1 MAYSSLIGARVKR
14 KEDPRLIT
22 GKGNYVGDLKLPG
35 MHHVAFVRSPY
46 GHARIR
52 GIDAK
57 TALNHPG
64 VVAVITGR
72 DLPPLCG
79 PMAFG
84 GGEGGG
90 EAPDPVSDNRPTHY
104 ALSIHR
110 ARHVGEA
117 VAAVI
122 AVTPEIAADAAAEV
136 VVDWEPLPVVVDMLK
151 AREDDTPRLFQD
163 VANNIDHVWTRKRG
177 DPDAAFANAHRVVSQ
192 RIASQRLSGVPMEG
206 RAVVAAP
213 DAVTGGLTVWTSCQG
228 PHLNR
233 GNLAKVLRMQENQIR
248 VIAPDVGGGFGVKIY
263 SYPEEILLAA
273 LAREYGMS
281 LRWVESRLEHMA
293 TTTHGRAQV
302 FDLDLAVQPDGTITG
317 LRMRGVGDLG
327 AYPVDPVIPDLT
339 GMMGVGVYNI
349 PAVDIEIT
357 CVYTNTTPVAAYRG
371 AGRPEA
377 AYYIE
382 RMLDIA
388 ADELGMDPIEL
399 RRKNFIAPEQFPYK
413 TPCGP
418 LYDSGEYDKALT
430 KVLEISKY
438 AELREEQKRR
448 LTTDH
453 QPPTTDGEQSSVV
466 GRPSSLLGIGIAV
479 YVEMCGFGPYESAVV
494 RVDPSGTVTVFTG
507 ISPHGQGGGT
517 TFAQIIADELGVDF
531 DKIVVNYGDTGNTPM
546 GQGTMGSRS
555 IAVGGTAL
563 VRAATKVRDKVRQ
576 IAAHMLEAA
585 PDDIVLESGQ
595 YQVKGVPARS
605 LTLAQVAEQAYS
617 DGLPKEIDAG
627 LEASDFFVPQIIYP
641 FGAHVA
647 VVEVERETGIVKI
660 RDYFTVD
667 DCGPRISPMLVEGQV
682 HGGLAQGIAQALLE
696 EIVYDESGQ
705 LLSGTLMDYAIP
717 RADDLIT
724 FTTNQTVTPT
734 PFNPLGVKGIGEAAT
749 IGSTPAIANAVMDA
763 LSSVGVRHL
772 DLPLRAEKV
781 WRAMG
786 DH

>member
-22 GKGNYVGDLKLPG
+22 GRGNYVGDLKLPG

-46 GHARIR
+46 AHARVR

-57 TALNHPG
+57 AALNRPG
-64 VVAVITGR
+64 VVAVVTGR
-72 DLPPLCG
+72 DVANMCG
-79 PMAFG
+79 PMPIG
-84 GGEGGG
+84 GGEGGA
-90 EAPDPVSDNRPTHY
+90 APDPASDTRPTHY
-104 ALSIHR
+104 ALSIDR
-110 ARHVGEA
+110 TRHVGEA

-122 AVTPEIAADAAAEV
+122 AITPEIAADAAAEV
-136 VVDWEPLPVVVDMLK
+136 QVDWEPLPAVVDMLK
-151 AREDDTPRLFQD
+151 AREDGAPRLFED
-163 VANNIDHVWTRKRG
+163 VANNIDHIWTRKRG
-177 DPDAAFANAHRVVSQ
+177 DPDAAFAGAHRVVSQ

-213 DAVTGGLTVWTSCQG
+213 DAVSGGLTVWTSCQG

-273 LAREYGMS
+273 LAREYRMP
-281 LRWVESRLEHMA
+281 LRWAETRLEHMA
-293 TTTHGRAQV
+293 TTCHGRAQV
-302 FDLDLAVQPDGTITG
+302 FDLDLAVQEDGTITG

-327 AYPVDPVIPDLT
+327 AYPVDPGIPDLT
-339 GMMGVGVYNI
+339 GQMGVGVYNI
-349 PAVDIEIT
+349 PSVDIEIT

-382 RMLDIA
+382 RMIDIV
-388 ADELGMDPIEL
+388 ADELGLDPIEV
-399 RRKNFIAPEQFPYK
+399 RRKNFIPPEKFPYK

-418 LYDSGEYDKALT
+418 TYDSGEYDKALT
-430 KVLEISKY
+430 RVLEISNY
-438 AELREEQKRR
+438 AALREEQKRR
-448 LTTDH
+448 
-453 QPPTTDGEQSSVV
+453 QSHAS
-466 GRPSSLLGIGIAV
+466 GSSSLLGVGVAC

-494 RVDPSGTVTVFTG
+494 RVDPTGTVTVFTG

-517 TFAQIIADELGVDF
+517 TFAQLIADELGVDF
-531 DKIVVNYGDTGNTPM
+531 DKIIINYGDTGNTPM

-555 IAVGGTAL
+555 IAVGGAAL
-563 VRAATKVRDKVRQ
+563 VRAASKVRDKVRQ

-585 PDDIVLESGQ
+585 PDDIVLEQGL

-617 DGLPKEIDAG
+617 DGLPSEIEAG
-627 LEASDFFVPQIIYP
+627 LEASDFFVPKLIYP

-647 VVEVERETGIVKI
+647 VVEVERETGIVRI
-660 RDYFTVD
+660 RDYYTVD

-705 LLSGTLMDYAIP
+705 LLSGSLMDYAVP
-717 RADDLIT
+717 RADDFVT
-724 FTTNQTVTPT
+724 FNTDQTVTPT

-749 IGSTPAIANAVMDA
+749 IGSTPAIANAVLDA
-763 LSSVGVRHL
+763 LSSLGVRHL
-772 DLPLRAEKV
+772 DVPLRSEKV
-781 WRAMG
+781 WRAIEG
-786 DH
+786 

>member
-79 PMAFG
+79 PMPIG
-84 GGEGGG
+84 GGEGGA
-90 EAPDPVSDNRPTHY
+90 APDPASDTRPTHY
-104 ALSIHR
+104 ALSIDR

-136 VVDWEPLPVVVDMLK
+136 VVDWDPLPVVVDMLK
-151 AREDDTPRLFQD
+151 AREDGAPRLFED
-163 VANNIDHVWTRKRG
+163 VANNIDHVWARKRG

-213 DAVTGGLTVWTSCQG
+213 DPATGGLTVWTSCQG

-273 LAREYGMS
+273 LAREYRMP

-293 TTTHGRAQV
+293 ATSHGRAQV
-302 FDLDLAVQPDGTITG
+302 FDLDLAVQADGTITG

-349 PAVDIEIT
+349 PSVDLEIT

-382 RMLDIA
+382 RMIDIV

-399 RRKNFIAPEQFPYK
+399 RRKNFIAPDQFPYK

-418 LYDSGEYDKALT
+418 TYDSGEYDKALT
-430 KVLEISKY
+430 RALEISNY
-438 AELREEQKRR
+438 AELREEQRR
-448 LTTDH
+448 RGQGTGDRGQGVAPLPNP
-453 QPPTTDGEQSSVV
+453 QPPTPNT
-466 GRPSSLLGIGIAV
+466 LLGIGVAC

-494 RVDPSGTVTVFTG
+494 RVDPTGTVTVFTG

-531 DKIVVNYGDTGNTPM
+531 DKIIVNYGDTGNTPM

-595 YQVKGVPARS
+595 YQVKGVPARA
-605 LTLAQVAEQAYS
+605 LTLAQVAAQAYS

-627 LEASDFFVPQIIYP
+627 LEASDFFVPKLIYP
-641 FGAHVA
+641 FGTHVA
-647 VVEVERETGIVKI
+647 VVEVERETGIVRI
-660 RDYFTVD
+660 RQYFTVD

-705 LLSGTLMDYAIP
+705 LLSGSLMDYALP

-724 FTTNQTVTPT
+724 FTTDQTVTPT
-734 PFNPLGVKGIGEAAT
+734 PYNPMGVKGIGEAAT
-749 IGSTPAIANAVMDA
+749 IGSTPAIANAVLDA
-763 LSSVGVRHL
+763 LSSLGVRHL

-781 WRAMG
+781 WRAIG
-786 DH
+786 A

>member
-79 PMAFG
+79 PMPIG
-84 GGEGGG
+84 GGEGGA
-90 EAPDPVSDNRPTHY
+90 APDPASDTRPTHY
-104 ALSIHR
+104 ALSIDR

-122 AVTPEIAADAAAEV
+122 AITPEIAADAAAEV
-136 VVDWEPLPVVVDMLK
+136 VVDWDPLPVVVDMLK
-151 AREDDTPRLFQD
+151 AREDGAPRLFED
-163 VANNIDHVWTRKRG
+163 VANNIDHVWARKRG

-213 DAVTGGLTVWTSCQG
+213 DAATGGLTVWTSCQG

-273 LAREYGMS
+273 LAREYRMP

-293 TTTHGRAQV
+293 ATSHGRAQV
-302 FDLDLAVQPDGTITG
+302 FDLDLAVQADGTITG

-349 PAVDIEIT
+349 PSVDLEIT

-382 RMLDIA
+382 RMIDIV

-399 RRKNFIAPEQFPYK
+399 RRKNFIAPDQFPYK

-418 LYDSGEYDKALT
+418 TYDSGEYDKALT
-430 KVLEISKY
+430 RALEISNY
-438 AELREEQKRR
+438 AELREEQRR
-448 LTTDH
+448 RGQGTGDRGQGVAPLPNP
-453 QPPTTDGEQSSVV
+453 QPPTPNT
-466 GRPSSLLGIGIAV
+466 LLGIGVAC

-494 RVDPSGTVTVFTG
+494 RVDPTGTVTVFTG

-531 DKIVVNYGDTGNTPM
+531 DKIIVNYGDTGNTPM

-595 YQVKGVPARS
+595 YQVKGVPARA
-605 LTLAQVAEQAYS
+605 LTLAQVAAQAYS

-627 LEASDFFVPQIIYP
+627 LEASDFFVPKLIYP
-641 FGAHVA
+641 FGTHVA
-647 VVEVERETGIVKI
+647 VVEVERETGIVRI
-660 RDYFTVD
+660 RQYFTVD

-705 LLSGTLMDYAIP
+705 LLSGSLMDYALP

-724 FTTNQTVTPT
+724 FTTDQTVTPT
-734 PFNPLGVKGIGEAAT
+734 PYNPMGVKGIGEAAT
-749 IGSTPAIANAVMDA
+749 IGSTPAIANAVLDA
-763 LSSVGVRHL
+763 LSSLGVRHL

-781 WRAMG
+781 WRAIG
-786 DH
+786 A

>member
-79 PMAFG
+79 PMPIG
-84 GGEGGG
+84 GGEGGA
-90 EAPDPVSDNRPTHY
+90 APDPASDTRPTHY
-104 ALSIHR
+104 ALSIDR

-136 VVDWEPLPVVVDMLK
+136 VVDWDPLPVVVDMLK
-151 AREDDTPRLFQD
+151 AREDGAPRLFED
-163 VANNIDHVWTRKRG
+163 VANNIDHVWARKRG

-213 DAVTGGLTVWTSCQG
+213 DAATGGLTVWTSCQG

-248 VIAPDVGGGFGVKIY
+248 VIAPDVGSGFGVKIY

-273 LAREYGMS
+273 LAGEYRMP

-293 TTTHGRAQV
+293 ATSHGRAQV
-302 FDLDLAVQPDGTITG
+302 FDLDLAVQADGTITG

-349 PAVDIEIT
+349 PSVDLEIT

-382 RMLDIA
+382 RMIDIV

-399 RRKNFIAPEQFPYK
+399 RRKNFIAPDQFPYK

-418 LYDSGEYDKALT
+418 TYDSGEYDKALT
-430 KVLEISKY
+430 RALEISNY
-438 AELREEQKRR
+438 AELREEQRR
-448 LTTDH
+448 RGQGTGDRGQGVAPLPNP
-453 QPPTTDGEQSSVV
+453 QPPTPNT
-466 GRPSSLLGIGIAV
+466 LLGIGVAC

-494 RVDPSGTVTVFTG
+494 RVDPTGTVTVFTG

-531 DKIVVNYGDTGNTPM
+531 DKIIVNYGDTGNTPM

-595 YQVKGVPARS
+595 YQVKGVPARA
-605 LTLAQVAEQAYS
+605 LTLAQVAAQAYS

-627 LEASDFFVPQIIYP
+627 LEASDFFVPKLIYP
-641 FGAHVA
+641 FGTHVA
-647 VVEVERETGIVKI
+647 VVEVERETGIVRI
-660 RDYFTVD
+660 RQYFTVD

-705 LLSGTLMDYAIP
+705 LLSGSLMDYALP

-724 FTTNQTVTPT
+724 FTTDQTVTPT
-734 PFNPLGVKGIGEAAT
+734 PYNPMGVKGIGEAAT
-749 IGSTPAIANAVMDA
+749 IGSTPAIANAVLDA
-763 LSSVGVRHL
+763 LSSLGVRHL

-781 WRAMG
+781 WRAIG
-786 DH
+786 A

>member
-46 GHARIR
+46 AHARIR

-57 TALNHPG
+57 TALNRPG

-79 PMAFG
+79 PMPIG
-84 GGEGGG
+84 GGEGGA
-90 EAPDPVSDNRPTHY
+90 APDPANDTRPTHY
-104 ALSIHR
+104 ALSIER

-136 VVDWEPLPVVVDMLK
+136 VVDWEPLPAVVDMLK
-151 AREDDTPRLFQD
+151 TREDGAPRLFED
-163 VANNIDHVWTRKRG
+163 APNNIDHVWTRKRG
-177 DPDAAFANAHRVVSQ
+177 DPDAAFASAHRVVSQ
-192 RIASQRLSGVPMEG
+192 RISSQRLSGVPMEG

-213 DAVTGGLTVWTSCQG
+213 DPTTDGLTVWTSCQG

-233 GNLAKVLRMQENQIR
+233 GNLAKVLRMEENQIR

-273 LAREYGMS
+273 LAREYRMP
-281 LRWVESRLEHMA
+281 LRWLETRLEHMA

-302 FDLDLAVQPDGTITG
+302 FDLEVAVQEDGTITG

-339 GMMGVGVYNI
+339 GMMGVGAYGI
-349 PAVDIEIT
+349 PSVDIEIA

-382 RMLDIA
+382 RMIDIV
-388 ADELGMDPIEL
+388 ADELGMDPIEV
-399 RRKNFIAPEQFPYK
+399 RRKNFIPPDKFPYK

-418 LYDSGEYDKALT
+418 TYDSGEYDKALT
-430 KVLEISKY
+430 RALEISNY
-438 AELREEQKRR
+438 AALREEQKRR
-448 LTTDH
+448 LTEDEGRKTNG
-453 QPPTTDGEQSSVV
+453 GEPSSSVL
-466 GRPSSLLGIGIAV
+466 GPSSLLGIGVAC

-494 RVDPSGTVTVFTG
+494 RVDPTGTVTVFTG

-531 DKIVVNYGDTGNTPM
+531 DKIVTKYGDTGNTPM

-555 IAVGGTAL
+555 IAVGGSAL
-563 VRAATKVRDKVRQ
+563 VRAAGKVRDKVRQ
-576 IAAHMLEAA
+576 IAAHILEAA
-585 PDDIVLESGQ
+585 PEDIVLEAGH

-605 LTLAQVAEQAYS
+605 LTLAEVAAQAYS
-617 DGLPKEIDAG
+617 DGLPSEIEAG
-627 LEASDFFVPQIIYP
+627 LEATDFFVPKLIYP

-647 VVEVERETGIVKI
+647 VVEVERETGIVRI
-660 RDYFTVD
+660 REYYTVD
-667 DCGPRISPMLVEGQV
+667 DCGPRVSPMLVEGQV

-696 EIVYDESGQ
+696 EVVYDAGGQ
-705 LLSGTLMDYAIP
+705 LLSGTLMDYAVP
-717 RADDLIT
+717 RADDFVT
-724 FTTNQTVTPT
+724 FHTDQTVTPT
-734 PFNPLGVKGIGEAAT
+734 PHNPLGVKGIGEAAT
-749 IGSTPAIANAVMDA
+749 IGSTPAIANAVLDA
-763 LSSVGVRHL
+763 LSSLGVRHV
-772 DLPLRAEKV
+772 DVPLRSEKV
-781 WRAMG
+781 WRAIEG
-786 DH
+786 

>member
-35 MHHVAFVRSPY
+35 MHHVALVRSPY

-57 TALNHPG
+57 KALNHPG

-79 PMAFG
+79 PMPIG
-84 GGEGGG
+84 GGEGGA
-90 EAPDPVSDNRPTHY
+90 APDPASDTRPTHY
-104 ALSIHR
+104 ALSIDR

-122 AVTPEIAADAAAEV
+122 AITAEIAADAAAEV
-136 VVDWEPLPVVVDMLK
+136 EVDWEPLPVVVDMLK
-151 AREDDTPRLFQD
+151 TREDGAPQLFED

-177 DPDAAFANAHRVVSQ
+177 DPDAAFASAHRVVSQ
-192 RIASQRLSGVPMEG
+192 RIASQRLAGVPLEG

-213 DAVTGGLTVWTSCQG
+213 DAATGGLTVWTSCQG

-233 GNLAKVLRMQENQIR
+233 GNLAKVLSMQENQIR

-273 LAREYGMS
+273 LAREYRLPLS
-281 LRWVESRLEHMA
+281 WVETRLEHMA
-293 TTTHGRAQV
+293 TTCHGRAQV
-302 FDLDLAVQPDGTITG
+302 FDLDLALLEDGTITG

-327 AYPVDPVIPDLT
+327 AYPVDPGIPDLT
-339 GMMGVGVYNI
+339 GQMGVGVYNI
-349 PAVDIEIT
+349 PSVDLEIT

-388 ADELGMDPIEL
+388 ADELGMDPVEL
-399 RRKNFIAPEQFPYK
+399 RRKNFIAPNQFPYK

-418 LYDSGEYDKALT
+418 TYDSGEYDKALT
-430 KVLEISKY
+430 KALEISKY

-448 LTTDH
+448 LTEDEGRKTNASE
-453 QPPTTDGEQSSVV
+453 PSSSVL
-466 GRPSSLLGIGIAV
+466 RPSSLLGIGVAV
-479 YVEMCGFGPYESAVV
+479 YVEMCGFGPFESAVV
-494 RVDPSGTVTVFTG
+494 RVDPTGTVTVFTG

-531 DKIVVNYGDTGNTPM
+531 DKIIVNYGDTGNTPM
-546 GQGTMGSRS
+546 GNGTMGSRS
-555 IAVGGTAL
+555 IAVGGAAL

-595 YQVKGVPARS
+595 YQVKGVPSRS

-627 LEASDFFVPQIIYP
+627 LEASDFFVPKLIYP

-660 RDYFTVD
+660 RNYFTVD

-696 EIVYDESGQ
+696 EIVYDDSGQ

-724 FTTNQTVTPT
+724 FTTDQTVTPT

-749 IGSTPAIANAVMDA
+749 IGSTPAIANAVLDA
-763 LSSVGVRHL
+763 LSSLGVRHL

-781 WRAMG
+781 WRAIRE
-786 DH
+786 